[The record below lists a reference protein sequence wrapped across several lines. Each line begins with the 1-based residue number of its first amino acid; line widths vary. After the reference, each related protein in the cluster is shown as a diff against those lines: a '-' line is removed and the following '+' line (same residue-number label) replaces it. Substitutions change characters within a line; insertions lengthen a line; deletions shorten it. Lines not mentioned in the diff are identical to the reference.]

1 MADWKDKEE
10 VLPALLDRLT
20 DDEPNN
26 RNEGRLPR
34 AQIVRAL
41 KKSLRRDLEWLLNT
55 RRSIVEP
62 EEWMKE
68 VQYSLHL
75 YGLPDLTTYS
85 LGASRDQGVL
95 AHLLE
100 EAIAKFEPRL
110 SGVIVSMV
118 PIAGTNRVLKF
129 QIEGILLIDTGP
141 ERIQFDTTLELAS
154 GSYTVEGGAG
164 AG

>member
-1 MADWKDKEE
+1 MAEWKDREE

-20 DDEPNN
+20 DEEPTN

-34 AQIVRAL
+34 AQVVRAL

-75 YGLPDLTTYS
+75 YGLPDLTSYS
-85 LGASRDQGVL
+85 LGASRDQSVL

-110 SGVIVSMV
+110 SNVIVSMV

-164 AG
+164 A

>member
-1 MADWKDKEE
+1 MAEWKDREE

-20 DDEPNN
+20 DEEPTN

-34 AQIVRAL
+34 AQVVRAL

-75 YGLPDLTTYS
+75 YGLPDLTSYS
-85 LGASRDQGVL
+85 LGASRDQSVL

-100 EAIAKFEPRL
+100 EAL
-110 SGVIVSMV
+110 S
-118 PIAGTNRVLKF
+118 
-129 QIEGILLIDTGP
+129 LIH
-141 ERIQFDTTLELAS
+141 I
-154 GSYTVEGGAG
+154 
-164 AG
+164 